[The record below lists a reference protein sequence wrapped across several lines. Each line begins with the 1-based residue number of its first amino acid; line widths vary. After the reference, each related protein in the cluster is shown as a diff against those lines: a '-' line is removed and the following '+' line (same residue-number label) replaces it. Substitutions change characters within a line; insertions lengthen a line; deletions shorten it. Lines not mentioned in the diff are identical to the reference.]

1 MPSAAARRTC
11 PTRRS
16 PPASASPEPISDR
29 AAGPPAP
36 RRGGLPDGRRSPCHR
51 RAAEAHRRE
60 EERSRGGRHGGPTAQ
75 EPRCQLPRLPASSPG
90 RGRQAA
96 PLRQHLPERRGHPLP
111 RQARYA
117 AQGWRRRLHPAG
129 AGGRRVNRRRWGL
142 ERENRNWKIGN
153 RNEGKTSPISYF
165 LHPIFQAC
173 PPDLRMSTVP
183 AAGRLPMLYAN
194 ILDAIGNTPLVELPH
209 TSPNPN
215 VTIYAKLEG
224 QNPSGSV
231 KDRCAKY
238 MIDAAERDGLLSPD
252 KIILEPTSGNT
263 GIALA
268 MIGRVKGYQ
277 VMVVIPES
285 VSEERSQLLRAYG
298 AEIVY
303 SDGARGT
310 NGSIAVAQQMVA
322 EAPQRFYMPYQY
334 GNEANP
340 RAHYETTG
348 PEIARDL
355 PDVDAFVAGLGTG
368 GTLTGTGRYLKE
380 YNPKIKI
387 IAAVPHP
394 GDLVQG
400 LRSLEEGFIPPV
412 LDESVLDGR
421 IVVDS
426 RSSFAATKEL
436 AQKEGIFAGI
446 SCGAAVKTAQRLAAR
461 MERGKIAVIL
471 ADGGW
476 KYLSTDLWTTDYEDL
491 PDDLDNKTW
500 W

>member
-1 MPSAAARRTC
+1 
-11 PTRRS
+11 
-16 PPASASPEPISDR
+16 
-29 AAGPPAP
+29 
-36 RRGGLPDGRRSPCHR
+36 
-51 RAAEAHRRE
+51 
-60 EERSRGGRHGGPTAQ
+60 
-75 EPRCQLPRLPASSPG
+75 
-90 RGRQAA
+90 
-96 PLRQHLPERRGHPLP
+96 
-111 RQARYA
+111 
-117 AQGWRRRLHPAG
+117 
-129 AGGRRVNRRRWGL
+129 
-142 ERENRNWKIGN
+142 
-153 RNEGKTSPISYF
+153 
-165 LHPIFQAC
+165 
-173 PPDLRMSTVP
+173 
-183 AAGRLPMLYAN
+183 MLYAN

-209 TSPNPN
+209 TSPNPD

-303 SDGARGT
+303 SEGLKGT

-348 PEIARDL
+348 PEIVRDL
-355 PDVDAFVAGLGTG
+355 PDVDVFVAGLGTG

-387 IAAVPHP
+387 IATVPHP

-421 IVVDS
+421 VVVDS
-426 RSSFAATKEL
+426 RTAFAATKEL
-436 AQKEGIFAGI
+436 TQKEGIFAGI
-446 SCGAAVKTAQRLAAR
+446 SCGAAVKTAQRIAGR
-461 MERGKIAVIL
+461 MERGKIVVLL

-476 KYLSTDLWTTDYEDL
+476 KYLSTALWTTEYGDL
-491 PDDLDNKTW
+491 PEDIDSKVW